1 MHQQG
6 KTRTAA
12 SMGGWGGRVR
22 RGKAGEPVRAGGS
35 GGPAGC
41 VPGRQGGVGPGA
53 CWNRQILQVTEI
65 HPLGA
70 FLTRLAQKP
79 GMNCETAGAV
89 SQAGGGCGVPWGA
102 GVKGTGATQ
111 TGVELSLVQVA
122 CWWQDPG
129 KADEPQDARLCNGVP
144 VATPEGCRGGFP
156 GLTYRSPGCGCP
168 LGNGEPGRW
177 DYPFL
182 GWLESSG

>member
-1 MHQQG
+1 M
-6 KTRTAA
+6 
-12 SMGGWGGRVR
+12 
-22 RGKAGEPVRAGGS
+22 RAGGS

-53 CWNRQILQVTEI
+53 CWNRQILQVSEI

-89 SQAGGGCGVPWGA
+89 SQAGGDCGVPWGA

-111 TGVELSLVQVA
+111 TGLS
-122 CWWQDPG
+122 
-129 KADEPQDARLCNGVP
+129 
-144 VATPEGCRGGFP
+144 CRQF
-156 GLTYRSPGCGCP
+156 RSPAG
-168 LGNGEPGRW
+168 GRIRVKQMSHRT
-177 DYPFL
+177 L
-182 GWLESSG
+182 VCVMGSR